1 MDAAT
6 ILVLV
11 LSAGVIALLAW
22 FEINSRRNE
31 ANSGSKTIP
40 AKLDPDTQKKKS
52 HTEGESDTQNKK
64 AA

>member
-1 MDAAT
+1 MDTPT
-6 ILVLV
+6 ILVLI

-31 ANSGSKTIP
+31 RNMESKSTLAKSGLETLKKKSQTE
-40 AKLDPDTQKKKS
+40 LESDTQKKK
-52 HTEGESDTQNKK
+52 

>member
-6 ILVLV
+6 ILVLI

-22 FEINSRRNE
+22 FEINSRRNTARIE
-31 ANSGSKTIP
+31 SKS
-40 AKLDPDTQKKKS
+40 TQSVPQTSENKS
-52 HTEGESDTQNKK
+52 QTKAGSDTGTRK

>member
-11 LSAGVIALLAW
+11 LIAGVVALLAW

-31 ANSGSKTIP
+31 AEVESKATL
-40 AKLDPDTQKKKS
+40 AQSDTDSLKKKGQA
-52 HTEGESDTQNKK
+52 ELESNIHKGK

>member
-6 ILVLV
+6 IIVLV

-31 ANSGSKTIP
+31 ANLQSKSTP
-40 AKLDPDTQKKKS
+40 AQSDTPTLKKKSQSAVEPDTQKIKP
-52 HTEGESDTQNKK
+52 
-64 AA
+64 A

>member
-6 ILVLV
+6 IIVLV

-31 ANSGSKTIP
+31 ANMESKSALAQSETVTLKKKSQS
-40 AKLDPDTQKKKS
+40 AVEPDTQKIRP
-52 HTEGESDTQNKK
+52 
-64 AA
+64 A

>member
-6 ILVLV
+6 ILVLM

-31 ANSGSKTIP
+31 ANMKSRSGLSQSGVGS
-40 AKLDPDTQKKKS
+40 AKKNP
-52 HTEGESDTQNKK
+52 TEHE
-64 AA
+64 AHIR

>member
-6 ILVLV
+6 IIVLV

-31 ANSGSKTIP
+31 ANLQSKSALAP
-40 AKLDPDTQKKKS
+40 SDMVSLKKKS
-52 HTEGESDTQNKK
+52 ESVVESDTQKIK
-64 AA
+64 PA